1 MPVETQKSS
10 RYYLQESFR
19 DLVTLVER
27 FSDKYKHKIKHWR
40 QNLKQM
46 REPGQRS
53 IVWGGGSKG
62 VTFLNIL
69 ETQNHIDYVID
80 INPRKQNHYIA
91 GTGQQIMPP
100 EFLRDYNPQIIIVMN
115 PIYLG
120 EIKQIIEKLG
130 LDSLE
135 IICV

>member
-1 MPVETQKSS
+1 
-10 RYYLQESFR
+10 
-19 DLVTLVER
+19 
-27 FSDKYKHKIKHWR
+27 
-40 QNLKQM
+40 M
-46 REPGQRS
+46 RETGQRS

-62 VTFLNIL
+62 VTFLNII

-100 EFLRDYNPQIIIVMN
+100 EFLLDYNPQIIIAMN

-130 LDSLE
+130 LDGLE